1 MKQSRRSKQTQET
14 TAKREAANLR
24 MFGKLQD
31 PGYTIRRVMCLADQS
46 LSTSVAGIIPA
57 TGLCGSNTATAT
69 PDWASATAMWSS
81 FRVHRIKLEWQP
93 AFVVNTTAVTV
104 PAGIYVIPFYG
115 GVTPSTVAGFADS
128 SGVRYVSGYKG
139 GTFTVDFLT
148 MAKDGDSHLWTP
160 TNTTIPTSEQYG
172 IAVMGQSTAS
182 TASTLVWK
190 YNVYLDVELKMN
202 G

>member
-1 MKQSRRSKQTQET
+1 MQQ
-14 TAKREAANLR
+14 REAANLR

-31 PGYTIRRVMCLADQS
+31 PGFTVRRVMCLADQG
-46 LSTSVAGIIPA
+46 LSTSVAGIVPA
-57 TGLCGSNTATAT
+57 TGLCSSNTATAT

-81 FRVHRIKLEWQP
+81 FRVHRIKLEWLP
-93 AFVVNTTAVTV
+93 AFPVNTTAITV
-104 PAGIYVIPFYG
+104 PASLYLIPFYG
-115 GVTPSTVAGFADS
+115 GVVPTTLAGFADS
-128 SGVRYVSGYKG
+128 SGVRMVSGYRG

-160 TNTTIPTSEQYG
+160 TNTTIPTPEQYG

-190 YNVYLDVELKMN
+190 YSVWLDVELKVN